1 MQSIRYKLIEQL
13 QFLPETALEQVLE
26 FVEGLNQK
34 HLQKPVGVSGHQ
46 LLQFAGAIPSN
57 DLQLMA
63 EAIELNCNQVDLNEW

>member
-1 MQSIRYKLIEQL
+1 MQSIRSKLIDQL

-34 HLQKPVGVSGHQ
+34 HLQKPIGVPGHQ
-46 LLQFAGAIPSN
+46 LLHFVGAISAD

-63 EAIELNCNQVDLNEW
+63 EAIELNCNQVDFNEW